1 MQAGWLWEGPAC
13 MDQQGQMSDLAD
25 RAQVIYVFYKRAD
38 AAGLVPS
45 AFHGQGAA
53 WKPPGDPQ
61 AC

>member
-1 MQAGWLWEGPAC
+1 